1 LLAYREVDDLLA
13 LTTTGGEMLADAAP
27 VRMACLWQSV
37 FGPTDRLSYQERVEA
52 RPLMIFQT

>member
-1 LLAYREVDDLLA
+1 
-13 LTTTGGEMLADAAP
+13 
-27 VRMACLWQSV
+27 LWQSV